1 MTEYTE
7 QVEAVRLQ
15 EQLNEYAKGIKYIHA
30 NNGVIETKYNSGDIH
45 YEYTRG
51 PKKGKIKIYQEN
63 ATKQT
68 LLDKMYRSL
77 ADARHK

>member
-1 MTEYTE
+1 MTEYTK

-15 EQLNEYAKGIKYIHA
+15 EQLAEYSKGIKYIHA
-30 NNGVIETKYNSGDIH
+30 NDGVIETKYNSGDIH

-51 PKKGKIKIYQEN
+51 PKKGTVKIYREN

-68 LLDKMYRSL
+68 LLDRMHRAL
-77 ADARHK
+77 ADVRHK

>member
-1 MTEYTE
+1 MTEYTK
-7 QVEAVRLQ
+7 QVEAARLQ
-15 EQLNEYAKGIKYIHA
+15 EQLTEYTKRVRYIHA

-51 PKKGKIKIYQEN
+51 PKKGTVKIYREN

-68 LLDKMYRSL
+68 LLDRMYRAL
-77 ADARHK
+77 ADLRHK